1 MRYHV
6 DTPAR
11 LALVQV
17 ALDQQHGLRD
27 AMGLPTPREQL
38 VHKPGMGLVPASVA
52 LGPLHTC
59 YDQPGTHWPVIEG
72 DDGTTA
78 IELPEIASVDDQ
90 LGKTIRGVAIPPAN
104 QLVSE
109 EALPARLRA
118 EVQRRKSALAALP
131 IGDMTKVGGR

>member
-1 MRYHV
+1 MSRYFV
-6 DTPAR
+6 GSPAE
-11 LALVQV
+11 LALLQV

-38 VHKPGMGLVPASVA
+38 VTTDGGRTFAPASEIGA
-52 LGPLHTC
+52 STC

-78 IELPEIASVDDQ
+78 IELPEIATVDQ
-90 LGKTIRGVAIPPAN
+90 CLGKLVHGVSIPRAD

-109 EALPARLRA
+109 TTLPPRLRA
-118 EVQRRKSALAALP
+118 AVELRGER
-131 IGDMTKVGGR
+131 